1 MPDFHSIV
9 TEYWFKKMSG
19 DVQHFEN
26 ESFCLT
32 INNSLDES
40 NSIMVLGVV
49 NGKTR
54 VTLSSKVAEALML
67 SKIEITN
74 LEQLEV
80 YLAEKK
86 LKLHGPDNLYY
97 FSHQNQLKLLNESDK
112 KNIRPL
118 TSEDKNAFSQFER
131 LASKDDLENAY
142 VELEHWLVYGAFEGQ
157 QLVCAA
163 SMYDWDNTQ
172 FADIGVLTLDPFRGK
187 GYAKKVISAMSK
199 KAIQLGYEPQYRT
212 QIDNQASIALANS
225 LGLSLFAKWDVI
237 SPDCK

>member
-80 YLAEKK
+80 YLAEK
-86 LKLHGPDNLYY
+86 NLNYMVPIT
-97 FSHQNQLKLLNESDK
+97 FIIFLIKIN
-112 KNIRPL
+112 
-118 TSEDKNAFSQFER
+118 
-131 LASKDDLENAY
+131 
-142 VELEHWLVYGAFEGQ
+142 
-157 QLVCAA
+157 
-163 SMYDWDNTQ
+163 
-172 FADIGVLTLDPFRGK
+172 
-187 GYAKKVISAMSK
+187 
-199 KAIQLGYEPQYRT
+199 
-212 QIDNQASIALANS
+212 
-225 LGLSLFAKWDVI
+225 
-237 SPDCK
+237 